1 LGGLLETVGLETMLE
16 SITFEEM
23 EGRVKKILGAAV
35 LKLRVPNVVQINGTD
50 SRMVYRCLTFL
61 VFLPSYE

>member
-1 LGGLLETVGLETMLE
+1 MLE